1 MEHLMI
7 WNGNRIKKVYMQF
20 SESHETG
27 QEHVRPIITKKEK
40 KKTNMKY
47 EIIFGIKENKANL
60 YICNLNIFAL

>member
-27 QEHVRPIITKKEK
+27 QEHVQPIITKKEK
-40 KKTNMKY
+40 TNKH
-47 EIIFGIKENKANL
+47 EI
-60 YICNLNIFAL
+60 